1 MEKEQYHTFSEA
13 SSNAD
18 KHETE
23 LSNIGCFRHLR
34 LAILQQVWN
43 SVEQAIAHAIEKLD
57 FVDVC

>member
-43 SVEQAIAHAIEKLD
+43 SVEQAAQSRTLLKN
-57 FVDVC
+57 